1 MRDWQLRA
9 FRLAPGRIHYRDI
22 VTVLKAPPAM
32 SSARTRPCDEGV
44 IRSTPVAI
52 DCPAAAK
59 PWVLLAA
66 ILASSIAYIDGSI
79 VNVALP
85 AIETDLVT
93 SAVVVQWLVNAYT
106 LCLSAFLLVGGAT
119 GDQFGRRRFFSV
131 GISIF
136 ALASLWC
143 GLAPNLWQLI
153 FARAVQGAGAALLL
167 PCSLALI
174 GATFDET
181 ERGKAIG
188 TWAGASAVAP
198 AIAPLL
204 GGWIVDHFS
213 WRWIFLVNPLIA
225 LPTIWIA
232 YYHVPES
239 RDPDAKPDLDWRGTL
254 LVLLG
259 LGGLAY
265 GLIAS
270 PVSGWRDPI
279 VLISLIGGALLLIA
293 FVYVER
299 RSRAPMLPLPLFQS
313 RTFSAVNLL
322 TLLLYAAVGGVF
334 FFLPFALIQ
343 VHGYPAT
350 LAGTAFL
357 PFTIILAA
365 LSRWAG
371 GLLDQFGA
379 RLPLMIGPAIAA
391 LGIGMMALTVTNGS
405 YWEFLASISVLGFGM
420 VISVAPLTATVI
432 DAVPAHQ
439 TGVASG
445 INNAVASVANLL
457 AIAILGAVAL
467 AILDHALAGNL
478 QNPALSEG
486 VKNALGAARGQ
497 LVIEP
502 ALSNVQGSDRAD
514 AALILKAALAASI
527 KWVMLIAAAI
537 ALGAAAAGSLIPGST
552 KGRTG
557 NTS

>member
-1 MRDWQLRA
+1 M
-9 FRLAPGRIHYRDI
+9 
-22 VTVLKAPPAM
+22 AM
-32 SSARTRPCDEGV
+32 SFARTRPCDEGV
-44 IRSTPVAI
+44 IQSTPLALAR
-52 DCPAAAK
+52 PADAK

-66 ILASSIAYIDGSI
+66 ILASSIAYIDESI

-85 AIETDLVT
+85 AIETDLQT

-106 LCLSAFLLVGGAT
+106 LCLSALLLVGGAT
-119 GDQFGRRRFFSV
+119 GDQYGRRRLFII

-143 GLAPNLWQLI
+143 GLAPNLAQLI
-153 FARAVQGAGAALLL
+153 SARAVQGAGAALLL

-174 GATFDET
+174 GATFDEA
-181 ERGKAIG
+181 ERGAAIG
-188 TWAGASAVAP
+188 TWAGASAMAT

-213 WRWIFLVNPLIA
+213 WRWIFLVNPVIA

-232 YYHVPES
+232 YYRAPES
-239 RDPDAKPDLDWRGTL
+239 RDPDAKPGLDWRGSL

-265 GLIAS
+265 GLIAL
-270 PVSGWRDPI
+270 PVSGWRDPMT
-279 VLISLIGGALLLIA
+279 LASLIGGLLLLVA
-293 FVYVER
+293 FVYAES
-299 RSRAPMLPLPLFQS
+299 RSRAPMLPLSLFRS

-322 TLLLYAAVGGVF
+322 TLLLYAAMGGVF

-343 VHGYPAT
+343 VHGYSAAV
-350 LAGTAFL
+350 AGTAFL
-357 PFTIILAA
+357 PFTIIMAA

-371 GLLDQFGA
+371 RLFDQFGA
-379 RLPLMIGPAIAA
+379 RLPLTIGPAIAA
-391 LGIGMMALTVTNGS
+391 LGIGLMALTVTNGS
-405 YWEFLASISVLGFGM
+405 YWEFLVSIAVLGFGM
-420 VISVAPLTATVI
+420 VVSVAPLTATVI
-432 DAVPAHQ
+432 DAVPAHE
-439 TGVASG
+439 TGIASG

-467 AILDHALAGNL
+467 SILDHALAREL

-486 VKNALGAARGQ
+486 VKHAVQTARGQ

-502 ALSNVQGSDRAD
+502 ALSDVQGADRAN
-514 AALILKAALAASI
+514 AARILRGSLANSI
-527 KWVMLIAAAI
+527 GWVMLIAAAI
-537 ALGAAAAGSLIPGST
+537 ALAAAAAGTLIPRVT
-552 KGRTG
+552 KGGSSG
-557 NTS
+557 NRRSS